1 MFNLLFMRFLI
12 INSEYP
18 PVGGGAGNASAHVAA
33 ELVAHGHEVTVLTC
47 RYGDLPHRETHQ
59 GVRVVR
65 IPSWRK
71 SESSSGPWEQLH
83 FMISAAWSSLGFARR
98 WRPDG
103 VIAYFGVPSGPAAWS
118 LRKVY
123 DVPYIISLRGGDVP
137 GFRPYDFALYH
148 RLLGPVIHLIWRGAG
163 AVVANSDG
171 LKILAEDFAPRVDI
185 RVIPNG
191 VDVEK
196 YQPVERSWNATHLLF
211 TGRLVYQKG
220 LDLLLEAL
228 SDLKD
233 LTWSLTIVGDG
244 PELVPLM
251 EQANSLGLDD
261 RIDFVGWKARQDLL
275 PYYHEANLFVFPS
288 RHEGMPNALLEAM
301 SCGLPAIA
309 TDIAGNQELVV
320 HGENGL
326 LVPSEDVDALRD
338 ALRTLIAQA
347 HLRAEM
353 GDAAR
358 QHILESYSWQ
368 ATAQA
373 YLRLLKQV
381 A

>member
-1 MFNLLFMRFLI
+1 MRFLI

-18 PVGGGAGNASAHVAA
+18 PVGGGAGNASAHVGS
-33 ELVAHGHEVTVLTC
+33 ELVDRGHEVTVLTC
-47 RYGDLPHRETHQ
+47 RFGDSPHRETRQ
-59 GVRVVR
+59 GVRLVR

-71 SESSSGPWEQLH
+71 SESSSGAWEQLH
-83 FMISAAWSSLGFARR
+83 FMVSAAWSSVRFVHQ

-103 VIAYFGVPSGPAAWS
+103 VIAYFGVPSGPAAWLLS
-118 LRKVY
+118 KVHG
-123 DVPYIISLRGGDVP
+123 VPYLVSLRGGDVP

-148 RLLGPVIHLIWRGAG
+148 RLLGPIIRLVWRGAE
-163 AVVANSDG
+163 AVVANSEG
-171 LKILAEDFAPRVDI
+171 LKILAEDSAPGVDI
-185 RVIPNG
+185 KVIPNG

-196 YQPVERSWNATHLLF
+196 YRPVDRDWSPAHLLF

-228 SDLKD
+228 SALQDLPWR
-233 LTWSLTIVGDG
+233 LTVVGDG
-244 PELVPLM
+244 PELDSLTQ
-251 EQANSLGLDD
+251 QAQTLGLGD
-261 RIDFVGWKARQDLL
+261 RIDFVGWKSRQDLL
-275 PYYHEANLFVFPS
+275 PYYHDANLFVFPS
-288 RHEGMPNALLEAM
+288 RHEGMPNSLLEAM

-320 HGENGL
+320 DGENGL
-326 LVPSEDVDALRD
+326 LVPSEDVGALRD
-338 ALRTLIAQA
+338 ALRTLISQE

-353 GDAAR
+353 GEAAR

-373 YLRLLKQV
+373 YLTLLKQV

>member
-1 MFNLLFMRFLI
+1 MRFLI

-18 PVGGGAGNASAHVAA
+18 PVGGGAGNASAHVGS
-33 ELVAHGHEVTVLTC
+33 ELVDRGHEVTILTC
-47 RYGDLPHRETHQ
+47 RFGDSPHRETRQ
-59 GVRVVR
+59 GVRLVR

-71 SESSSGPWEQLH
+71 SESSSGAWEQLH
-83 FMISAAWSSLGFARR
+83 FMISAAWSSLRFVRG

-103 VIAYFGVPSGPAAWS
+103 VIAYFGVPSGPAAWL

-123 DVPYIISLRGGDVP
+123 GVPYLVSLRGGDVP

-148 RLLGPVIHLIWRGAG
+148 RLLGPIIRLIWRGAE
-163 AVVANSDG
+163 AVVANSEG
-171 LKILAEDFAPRVDI
+171 LKNLAEDFAPRVVI

-191 VDVEK
+191 VDVDK
-196 YQPVERSWNATHLLF
+196 YHPVERSWNAAHLLF

-220 LDLLLEAL
+220 LDLLLDAL
-228 SDLKD
+228 SALGD
-233 LTWSLTIVGDG
+233 LTWRLTIVGDG

-251 EQANSLGLDD
+251 EQAKSLGLKE
-261 RIDFVGWKARQDLL
+261 RVDFVGWKTRQDLL

-320 HGENGL
+320 DGENGL

-338 ALRTLIAQA
+338 ALRTLISQE
-347 HLRAEM
+347 HLRVEM
-353 GDAAR
+353 GKAAR